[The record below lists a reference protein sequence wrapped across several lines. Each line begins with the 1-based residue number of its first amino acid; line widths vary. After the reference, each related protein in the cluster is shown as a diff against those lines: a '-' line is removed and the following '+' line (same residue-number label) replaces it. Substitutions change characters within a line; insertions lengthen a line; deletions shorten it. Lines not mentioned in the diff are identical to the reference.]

1 MDGDSDIFAEA
12 ATRGVLWKKVFL
24 EISQNSQENTCVR
37 ASFLIKLQAQ
47 ACNFIKKET
56 LTQVFPYEFCEISK
70 STFFTEHLRATASGF
85 VWLQPPNA
93 SKITLLKVIED
104 QKALLWNLFLCFR
117 FSLSLFLC
125 LFLILCVSK
134 KLFWK
139 TRSSHRRCSIKNV
152 ALKI

>member
-56 LTQVFPYEFCEISK
+56 LTQVLPYEFCEI
-70 STFFTEHLRATASGF
+70 LRAPFLQNTSGRLLLGF
-85 VWLQPPNA
+85 YDYSHPMHQRVLFWR
-93 SKITLLKVIED
+93 LLKIKKHCCEICFSVSVF
-104 QKALLWNLFLCFR
+104 LFLCFSVS
-117 FSLSLFLC
+117 FSF
-125 LFLILCVSK
+125 CV
-134 KLFWK
+134 FWK
-139 TRSSHRRCSIKNV
+139 SCFEKPEAATGGV
-152 ALKI
+152 L